1 MGKIAFVFAGQGV
14 QYAGM
19 GKDLCDFSP
28 AARAVFDVAGED
40 VRRLCFGGPAD
51 SLSRTANAQPCLFAM
66 DLACAEALNEAGVY
80 AEGAAGFSLG
90 EIPALCHCGLLGL
103 EDALALVKLRADA
116 MQRCADE
123 HRGAMIAVLRLSAE
137 EVQAVCGELSGA
149 YAVNFNAPGQT
160 VVACA
165 EQAVETLISRIS
177 SLGGK
182 ALRLAVGGAFHSP
195 FMRGAREALAAF
207 VAGRRFGQM
216 RVPLYANATGEVYAD
231 PEALIPRQ
239 VASPVLWQKTIERM
253 RMDGFDRF
261 IEVGPGQ
268 VLSGLIKKIDP
279 GASVFNTGD
288 SASLKRTVLEVRKC

>member
-1 MGKIAFVFAGQGV
+1 MGKIAFVFAGQGA

-19 GKDLCDFSP
+19 GKDLYDSSP
-28 AARAVFDVAGED
+28 AARAVFDAAGED
-40 VRRLCFGGPAD
+40 IRRLCFGGPAEA
-51 SLSRTANAQPCLFAM
+51 LNRTVNAQPCLFSM
-66 DLACAEALNEAGVY
+66 DLACARALNEAGVY

-90 EIPALCHCGLLGL
+90 EIPALCYCGLLGTR
-103 EDALALVKLRADA
+103 DALALVRLRADA
-116 MQRCADE
+116 MRRCAEE
-123 HRGAMIAVLRLSAE
+123 HPGAMIAVLRLSAE
-137 EVQAVCGELSGA
+137 EVQAVCDELAGA

-165 EQAVETLISRIS
+165 EQTVEALGSRVL

-182 ALRLAVGGAFHSP
+182 TLRLAVGGAFHCP
-195 FMRGAREALAAF
+195 LMQGAREALAAF
-207 VAGRRFGQM
+207 VAGRGFGAM
-216 RVPLYANATGEVYAD
+216 NPPLYANATGEVYAD

-279 GASVFNTGD
+279 GAAVFHTSD
-288 SASLKRTVLEVRKC
+288 LLSLKHTVSEVRQC

>member
-1 MGKIAFVFAGQGV
+1 MGKIAFVFAGQGA

-19 GKDLCDFSP
+19 GKDLYDASP
-28 AARAVFDVAGED
+28 AARAVFDLAGEE
-40 VRRLCFGGPAD
+40 VKRLCFSGPAD
-51 SLSRTANAQPCLFAM
+51 ALNRTVNAQPCLFSV

-90 EIPALCHCGLLGL
+90 EIPALSFCGLLGT
-103 EDALALVKLRADA
+103 EDALALVRLRADA
-116 MQRCADE
+116 MQRCANE
-123 HRGAMIAVLRLSAE
+123 HPGAMIAVLRLTAE
-137 EVQAVCGELSGA
+137 QVEAVCAELDGA

-165 EQAVETLISRIS
+165 EQTAEQLTSRIS

-182 ALRLAVGGAFHSP
+182 ALRLAVGGAFHCP
-195 FMRGAREALAAF
+195 FMRGAREALGDF
-207 VAGRRFGQM
+207 VSGRSFGKM
-216 RVPLYANATGEVYAD
+216 RIPLYANATGEVYAD

-261 IEVGPGQ
+261 VEVGPGQ

-279 GASVFNTGD
+279 NAFVFSAGD
-288 SASLKRTVLEVRKC
+288 LPSLKRTVSEVKPC